1 MGCKR
6 FNRGVSVEKNSAVP
20 LKKRN
25 GHARS
30 PGIFGIAEIFYDLRK
45 TEEKIEKSKSLV
57 VTQKTGKSNKKSF
70 LLYLLFC
77 VYTTIFF
84 EDNSADS
91 ILFILILLNTY

>member
-1 MGCKR
+1 MQGKKNMGCKR

-45 TEEKIEKSKSLV
+45 TEEK
-57 VTQKTGKSNKKSF
+57 N
-70 LLYLLFC
+70 
-77 VYTTIFF
+77 
-84 EDNSADS
+84 
-91 ILFILILLNTY
+91 

>member
-45 TEEKIEKSKSLV
+45 TEEKNWKKQITRGNTENWEEQQKKNFIVPLV
-57 VTQKTGKSNKKSF
+57 
-70 LLYLLFC
+70 LC
-77 VYTTIFF
+77 VYYHFHWR
-84 EDNSADS
+84 
-91 ILFILILLNTY
+91 